1 MKLGI
6 IKESYGILVYDMDTM
21 DGIDLFPKGKEGSE
35 RFLQFLRDKLELDK
49 KEEDTDE

>member
-6 IKESYGILVYDMDTM
+6 IKEVYGILVYDMDTM

-35 RFLQFLRDKLELDK
+35 RFLQFLKDKLELG
-49 KEEDTDE
+49 KEEDNDE